1 MGQPAAKQGDKVQA
15 LDIHIVLVPSPTGA
29 VPTPGPYSFNGII
42 NGSLSSNVNIEGQ
55 PAATVNST
63 AQNIP
68 PHIPMG
74 GPFQNPPSNQ
84 ATILLG
90 STTVRINNKGAARAG
105 DTARTCNDPMDL
117 PIGTVVAV
125 SKVFI
130 GG

>member
-1 MGQPAAKQGDKVQA
+1 
-15 LDIHIVLVPSPTGA
+15 
-29 VPTPGPYSFNGII
+29 
-42 NGSLSSNVNIEGQ
+42 
-55 PAATVNST
+55 
-63 AQNIP
+63 
-68 PHIPMG
+68 MG